1 MEKPED
7 NNFITLNREGKIFKL
22 ENDFETNK
30 FRLFLCYPLEPLIKL
45 KLFIIIFTDK
55 VFLFVSK
62 HPGSVKEKRIIK
74 SIKRLKPIVQVR
86 NCEFK

>member
-22 ENDFETNK
+22 ENDFGTNK

-62 HPGSVKEKRIIK
+62 HPGSVKEKKNNKIYQK
-74 SIKRLKPIVQVR
+74 TKAHSSSKKL
-86 NCEFK
+86 